1 MAIPLMVDITSRRLA
16 YALAE
21 EKEHSK
27 EEKAFG
33 QSWEITRFP
42 KLSPEATPW

>member
-1 MAIPLMVDITSRRLA
+1 MAIPLMVGATSRRLA

-27 EEKAFG
+27 EEKTF
-33 QSWEITRFP
+33 R
-42 KLSPEATPW
+42 

>member
-1 MAIPLMVDITSRRLA
+1 MAIPPMVGATSRRLA

-27 EEKAFG
+27 EEKTFR
-33 QSWEITRFP
+33 QNWEITRI
-42 KLSPEATPW
+42 S